1 MCTLDVNMDIANL
14 EDTIME
20 MAFSPAASPD
30 LDTHQAVIPWP
41 TLEGEATYIR
51 PSQEFLEQRRSATA
65 RNSVAHPGRRLSIA
79 SSAHTRSSS
88 CASSTT
94 SHMLG
99 TSPFPAPLKPLPPV
113 PASVRTSQRTSSQPS
128 SCDKSSLDMDRL
140 SHASSTTS
148 SNLSRASMQSFSVRP
163 PVPRRPPEH
172 LRPSLP
178 SSPDTRRL
186 YPLEIVYWKQ
196 LAGAEKRKS
205 GKTNMVHYLD
215 ISTKASTVATK
226 HGNSVIKFWEVS
238 SGDLVCTV
246 KISAYTEAHCRSRDY
261 LIRSHLILSETNHL
275 AAMATRFGRTIEIW
289 DWKTNKRLQVIDDV
303 DRWVAGRFE
312 THDVGWSPLVAY
324 RGKDALIDLFTA
336 TPQKKPYVKVRTIDV
351 RKAGLPF
358 TPQYPELAL
367 SSTSPLLVAAAGP
380 RPPRAGHPPP
390 DRETMLVTWDITDF
404 REVSNAPDRVVRP
417 WQHKELETALPCNLT
432 AYGDLILSIWIPS
445 GYRTVTKHN
454 ARGEVEYTLAPTP
467 VPFRYVLVWDLS
479 ENSTRTYGIPNTTS
493 CISPDCRF
501 VAYSQVAERR
511 SKIAILDAQSGEEV
525 WSAGGE
531 GNLKSLDQFGDLS
544 KVTDL
549 AFSADGRFL
558 VVGEVNGNTSVYDV
572 RESAL

>member
-1 MCTLDVNMDIANL
+1 MDIANL

-20 MAFSPAASPD
+20 MA
-30 LDTHQAVIPWP
+30 
-41 TLEGEATYIR
+41 
-51 PSQEFLEQRRSATA
+51 RSSTA

-88 CASSTT
+88 CASST

-128 SCDKSSLDMDRL
+128 SCDQSSLDMDRL

-172 LRPSLP
+172 LRP
-178 SSPDTRRL
+178 L

-238 SGDLVCTV
+238 SGDLVGTV

-275 AAMATRFGRTIEIW
+275 AAIATRFGRTIEIW
-289 DWKTNKRLQVIDDV
+289 DWKINKKLQVIDDT

-312 THDVGWSPLVAY
+312 THDVGWSPLAAY
-324 RGKDALIDLFTA
+324 RGKDALIDLFAA
-336 TPQKKPYVKVRTIDV
+336 TPQKKPFVKVRTIDI

-432 AYGDLILSIWIPS
+432 AYGDLVLSIWIPS
-445 GYRTVTKHN
+445 GYRTVTNHN
-454 ARGEVEYTLAPTP
+454 ARGELEYTLTPVP

-531 GNLKSLDQFGDLS
+531 GNLKSLDQVGDLS

-558 VVGEVNGNTSVYDV
+558 VVGEVDGNTSVYDV
-572 RESAL
+572 RESAF